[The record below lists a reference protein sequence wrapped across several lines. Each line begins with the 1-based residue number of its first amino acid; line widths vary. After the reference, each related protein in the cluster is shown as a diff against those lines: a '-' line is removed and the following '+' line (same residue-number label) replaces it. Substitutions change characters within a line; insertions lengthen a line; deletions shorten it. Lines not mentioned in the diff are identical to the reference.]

1 MSARPFAGQS
11 QRSET
16 TVERNGGMSCMPI
29 AKLWE
34 RFNADEPAQ
43 PRALPGT
50 LGAPHPGR
58 FRWKLPAN

>member
-1 MSARPFAGQS
+1 MSSLALSGPIATKRNDS
-11 QRSET
+11 R
-16 TVERNGGMSCMPI
+16 RNGGMSCMPF
-29 AKLWE
+29 AKPWE
-34 RFNADEPAQ
+34 RFNADEPDQ